1 MSTIRDWA
9 ADVDL
14 AEFLGVGLDTRQI
27 GYLAA
32 ALFLA
37 LFGLSA
43 LRRVRQA
50 GGPWPVVWIA
60 LAVGL
65 ILGAFLV
72 VAHGFP
78 DRIPDE
84 LRPWIDSDRL
94 LRAGAIV
101 SLLGCSIVFL
111 SAYWLRNPLPR
122 LTLRAVGLAL
132 SGAALWLA
140 ADWFGDQL
148 PDEARPW
155 AARAV
160 VTRALAVLGL
170 LFVTGTCW
178 VRLPGEALHKR
189 WANRILA
196 VPAGGAAV
204 LFAVRWFGSSVWP
217 DLPADDVGR
226 VTIILA
232 AVGTGTCAL
241 IAAGAYLLR
250 DRSKHPRRQ
259 PSEARPPNPRQPLP
273 VAVLLDDHGRPV
285 VPAQVPQAG
294 STGA

>member
-1 MSTIRDWA
+1 MSAIRDWA

-14 AEFLGVGLDTRQI
+14 GKFLGVGLDTRQI

-50 GGPWPVVWIA
+50 GGPWPVVWIT

-72 VAHGFP
+72 AAHGFP
-78 DRIPDE
+78 DQIPDE
-84 LRPWIDSDRL
+84 MRPWIDSDRF
-94 LRAGAIV
+94 LRAGAIA

-122 LTLRAVGLAL
+122 LTSRAVGLAL
-132 SGAALWLA
+132 AGAALWLA

-160 VTRALAVLGL
+160 VTRALAVLAL
-170 LFVTGTCW
+170 LLVAGTCW
-178 VRLPGEALHKR
+178 VHHPGEALHKR
-189 WANRILA
+189 WANCILA

-204 LFAVRWFGSSVWP
+204 WFTVRWFGPSVWS
-217 DLPADDVGR
+217 DLPADDVGL
-226 VTIILA
+226 VTMILT
-232 AVGTGTCAL
+232 AVATGTCAL
-241 IAAGAYLLR
+241 IAGGAYLLR
-250 DRSKHPRRQ
+250 DCSNRPRRS
-259 PSEARPPNPRQPLP
+259 SEARPPTPRPPLP
-273 VAVLLDDHGRPV
+273 VAVLLDDQGRPV
-285 VPAQVPQAG
+285 VPAQVPHAG
-294 STGA
+294 STGE

>member
-1 MSTIRDWA
+1 MSAIRDWA

-14 AEFLGVGLDTRQI
+14 GEFLGVGLDARQI

-50 GGPWPVVWIA
+50 GGPWPAVWIA

-72 VAHGFP
+72 AAHGFP
-78 DRIPDE
+78 DQVPDD

-94 LRAGAIV
+94 LRAGAIA

-111 SAYWLRNPLPR
+111 SAYWLRNPIPR
-122 LTLRAVGLAL
+122 LISRAVGLAL
-132 SGAALWLA
+132 VGAALWLA
-140 ADWFGDQL
+140 AGWFSDQL

-170 LFVTGTCW
+170 LLVAGTCW
-178 VRLPGEALHKR
+178 VRHPGEALYKQ

-196 VPAGGAAV
+196 VPAGGTAIV
-204 LFAVRWFGSSVWP
+204 FTVRWFGPSVWP
-217 DLPADDVGR
+217 DLPADDVDR
-226 VTIILA
+226 VTIILV

-250 DRSKHPRRQ
+250 ERSTHPRRQ
-259 PSEARPPNPRQPLP
+259 PSEAPPPTPRAPLP
-273 VAVLLDDHGRPV
+273 VAVLLDDQGRPV

-294 STGA
+294 STGE